1 VAAFRE
7 PVGARQP
14 SYEEVKIRD
23 DQVDRRPL
31 SSSARNIRLSLD
43 TTNSIVSSASSMAC
57 MSSASCGLSSSW
69 RIRSRFLMKKS
80 VFIRLFCGAPELFGR
95 AQGRRVAWVR
105 SHDTVHNGF
114 TISLTN
120 SHRARTHASTG
131 MTNCEASLVNEGM
144 ALEKGAF
151 SHMSMV
157 INPTPD

>member
-1 VAAFRE
+1 MYELGIVRVILE
-7 PVGARQP
+7 LEDSQP
-14 SYEEVKIRD
+14 FLNEEVG
-23 DQVDRRPL
+23 VHSTVLWSPG
-31 SSSARNIRLSLD
+31 
-43 TTNSIVSSASSMAC
+43 IV
-57 MSSASCGLSSSW
+57 
-69 RIRSRFLMKKS
+69 RQ
-80 VFIRLFCGAPELFGR
+80 
-95 AQGRRVAWVR
+95 AQGRRVAVGFAV
-105 SHDTVHNGF
+105 TTPCTTGF